1 MDVRSNPNHLL
12 LDMVGRV
19 AASLR
24 GSGSVPRKCRGS
36 YSMQGRKAFPELWCV
51 AEFLRWP
58 EIGEI
63 PMKHIISALHHI
75 FDDEAGNFQKKV
87 VGLYI
92 LLVAF
97 NIATWI
103 WAIVA
108 LAGNA
113 VLLGAAGL
121 AYTFG
126 LRHAFDADHIASI
139 DTVTRKLMQQNRR
152 PATVGF
158 HFAIGHSLAVLAFV
172 IAIAALAA
180 WSAASEKFSFMAG
193 AGVASTFFSAS
204 FLLAMAMLN
213 LMIARST
220 YLAFRQ
226 VRNGGAYAAEDF
238 DLLLNKRGFLS
249 RIFRPLFRLV
259 DKSWHMIFIG
269 FLFGLG
275 FDTATEVSLLG
286 IAGVEAAKGLSV
298 WTILVFPA
306 LFAAGMSLMDTTD
319 GILMVRTYGWA
330 FRNPIRKLY
339 YNLSITIVSAVIALL
354 IAGIEILALISE
366 QFSLKGHLWNQVNS
380 LSEHWELI
388 GILVVSIFV
397 ASWFIS
403 TLVYRFAGY
412 DKMDSAVVP

>member
-1 MDVRSNPNHLL
+1 
-12 LDMVGRV
+12 
-19 AASLR
+19 
-24 GSGSVPRKCRGS
+24 
-36 YSMQGRKAFPELWCV
+36 
-51 AEFLRWP
+51 
-58 EIGEI
+58 
-63 PMKHIISALHHI
+63 MKHIISALHHI
-75 FDDEAGNFQKKV
+75 FDDTAGNFQKKV
-87 VGLYI
+87 VGLY
-92 LLVAF
+92 LLLIVFNVA
-97 NIATWI
+97 AWV

-108 LAGNA
+108 LAGNT
-113 VLLGAAGL
+113 VLLGAAVL

-158 HFAIGHSLAVLAFV
+158 HFAIGHSLAVVVFV
-172 IAIAALAA
+172 VAIATLAA
-180 WSAASEKFSFMAG
+180 WSATGEKSGFMAN
-193 AGVASTFFSAS
+193 AGVVSTFFSAS

-226 VRNGGAYAAEDF
+226 VRNGGTYTEEDF
-238 DLLLNKRGFLS
+238 DLLLNKRGFFS
-249 RIFRPLFRLV
+249 RIFRSLFRLIS
-259 DKSWHMIFIG
+259 KSWHMIFIG

-319 GILMVRTYGWA
+319 SILMARAYGWA
-330 FRNPIRKLY
+330 FRNPLRKLY
-339 YNLSITIVSAVIALL
+339 YNLSITIISAVIALL
-354 IAGIEILALISE
+354 VAGIEILALVSE
-366 QFSLKGHLWNQVNS
+366 QFSLKGRLWDQVDA
-380 LSEHWELI
+380 LSAHWELI
-388 GILVVSIFV
+388 GILVVSIFI

-403 TLVYRFAGY
+403 MLVYRVAGY
-412 DKMDSAVVP
+412 DSIDSAVVPQAR